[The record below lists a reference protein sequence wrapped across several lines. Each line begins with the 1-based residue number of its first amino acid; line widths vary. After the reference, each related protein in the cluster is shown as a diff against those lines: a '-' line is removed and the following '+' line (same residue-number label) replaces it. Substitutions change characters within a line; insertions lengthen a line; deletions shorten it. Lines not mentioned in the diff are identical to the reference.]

1 MHVLNVDDF
10 KQAFPR
16 SFFELVAERC
26 ISNEDYGHMISLM
39 YSAYEDGS
47 AFTPWEAIDTIK
59 DLHTYK
65 TEKENTA

>member
-1 MHVLNVDDF
+1 MMHVLNVDDF

-39 YSAYEDGS
+39 YSAFEDGQ
-47 AFTPWEAIDTIK
+47 ALTPWEAIEYIRELHEYKSTI
-59 DLHTYK
+59 
-65 TEKENTA
+65 NN